1 MRALK
6 EGYLEA
12 IEVKEGQWVKE
23 GDLLF
28 KVIPIL
34 YQKEAEAASA
44 EAKVARLELKFAEQL
59 YKQMAISV
67 NEVKLI
73 EAKLLRAEA
82 KAQLAQAALNFAI
95 VKAPFEG
102 IIDRLHHQQGTLVEE
117 GEELTTLSDN
127 GVMWVYFNVPEKR
140 YLEYMANLKQ
150 NKDMKIEIL
159 LAGGKKF
166 DQLGMLDPAHGKGAI
181 EADFNNETGNIPFR
195 ADFPNPDRL
204 LRNGQ
209 TGTVL
214 LSWVENDALVIPQRA
229 TFEVLTKRYVFV
241 IDEENVAHQTE
252 ITIENELEDIFVI
265 KKGGVDVDH
274 KIVLEGIRQIRD
286 GEKVE
291 YEDRKPEEVLQ
302 THAGS
307 LRELRVRRRERPKTR
322 SLLWS
327 GEGERALMS
336 ATGIETVYSR
346 AAGSTDS
353 LMNSPGIF
361 LRGSRCTR
369 RRCCFVSSAAGCGAS
384 VTRPRP
390 RARPSTRQT
399 LYRTEEGVYIVTRD
413 PTDA

>member
-1 MRALK
+1 MNPIAVAVRRPVTTLALLAALTSGGVLALNKARPDIFPSQVHDFLDSIHLSPEQVKGLMAGHRSEEDHAEAHTIVAAFPQSQAVTLTQNYVCQIHSQRHISVRALK

-12 IEVKEGQWVKE
+12 IQVKEGQWVKE

-34 YQKEAEAASA
+34 YQKEAEAAAA

-59 YKQMAISV
+59 YEQKTISE

-73 EAKLLRAEA
+73 EAKLVRAEA
-82 KAQLAQAALNFAI
+82 KAQLAQAALNFAT
-95 VKAPFEG
+95 VKAPFGG

-127 GVMWVYFNVPEKR
+127 GAMWVYFNVPEKS

-150 NKDMKIEIL
+150 NKDMKIELL

-195 ADFPNPDRL
+195 ADFPNPDGL

-252 ITIENELEDIFVI
+252 ITIENELEDLFVI

-291 YEDRKPEEVLQ
+291 YEDRKPEEAVADLKY
-302 THAGS
+302 HA
-307 LRELRVRRRERPKTR
+307 E
-322 SLLWS
+322 
-327 GEGERALMS
+327 
-336 ATGIETVYSR
+336 
-346 AAGSTDS
+346 
-353 LMNSPGIF
+353 
-361 LRGSRCTR
+361 
-369 RRCCFVSSAAGCGAS
+369 
-384 VTRPRP
+384 
-390 RARPSTRQT
+390 
-399 LYRTEEGVYIVTRD
+399 
-413 PTDA
+413 